1 MNITAT
7 PGLKVLS
14 LPFDH
19 EDTTVLIGSYL
30 SRDAAEEDY
39 RAAVG
44 SDAYLHGAVVV
55 SKDLDGNVS
64 VQQSDHMVREGAQ
77 GLGTLG
83 LMAGVL
89 VLPLAPVV
97 TGVGAVMGGMLGQ
110 TLHVLAGSKIKGQ
123 AAPMIPLGCTVL
135 ILAYPADSA
144 PTVESSV
151 SRAITKATGQ
161 GHGRHIEALKRA
173 LAAAEQQ
180 LAPDHH

>member
-1 MNITAT
+1 MNLTAT
-7 PGLKVLS
+7 PGLRVLS

-19 EDTTVLIGSYL
+19 EDTIVLIGSYL
-30 SRDAAEEDY
+30 SRDAADEDY

-44 SDAYLHGAVVV
+44 SGAYLHSAIVV
-55 SKDLDGNVS
+55 SKDLDGSVS

-83 LMAGVL
+83 LVAGVL

-110 TLHVLAGSKIKGQ
+110 TLHVLAGTKIKGQ

-144 PTVESSV
+144 TTVESSV
-151 SRAITKATGQ
+151 SRAITKATGE
-161 GHGRHIEALKRA
+161 GHGHHIEALKTA
-173 LAAAEQQ
+173 LATAQQQ
-180 LAPDHH
+180 LAPDHG